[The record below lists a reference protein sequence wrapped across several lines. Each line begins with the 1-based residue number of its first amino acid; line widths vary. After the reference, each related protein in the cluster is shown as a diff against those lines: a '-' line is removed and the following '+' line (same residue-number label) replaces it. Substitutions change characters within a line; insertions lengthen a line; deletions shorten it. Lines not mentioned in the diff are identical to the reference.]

1 MIEHGLDVWGSV
13 ASVIDVA
20 QVVQTAEK
28 TPGWLGGTLG
38 FAVVMTALSSIS
50 LATSVVGAFFV
61 KRDAAAKG
69 KSAPGKTEG
78 APKAPAAAQASAA
91 AGDDIPLAA
100 IIAAAAYTV
109 SAMGQQLRNVVV
121 QCAGPRIGVLSVAG
135 AADDLCRACG
145 ECPAGGEQDQ
155 QRRQK
160 VRRSGRQLS
169 ERGGLGR
176 PVVVSRGKG

>member
-20 QVVQTAEK
+20 QVVQAAEK
-28 TPGWLGGTLG
+28 TPAWLGGTLG
-38 FAVVMTALSSIS
+38 FAVVMTALSSIW

-69 KSAPGKTEG
+69 KSAPGKTEA

-91 AGDDIPLAA
+91 T
-100 IIAAAAYTV
+100 IAAAAYTV

-121 QCAGPRIGVLSVAG
+121 HVPGRESVSWAS
-135 AADDLCRACG
+135 
-145 ECPAGGEQDQ
+145 Q
-155 QRRQK
+155 
-160 VRRSGRQLS
+160 GRQTIYA
-169 ERGGLGR
+169 GHAAKA
-176 PVVVSRGKG
+176 PQVVNRISSVVKK